1 MKKYIR
7 PTTKAIC
14 FLHECQLLAGSDVVH
29 DIDGNAE
36 IGYGGEGGDNDE
48 AHAQGSSVWDTEW

>member
-29 DIDGNAE
+29 TIDGNAG
-36 IGYGGEGGDNDE
+36 IGYDDE
-48 AHAQGSSVWDTEW
+48 AHAKGSSVWDKEW

>member
-29 DIDGNAE
+29 TIDGNAG

-48 AHAQGSSVWDTEW
+48 AHVKEYNFWGEEL

>member
-14 FLHECQLLAGSDVVH
+14 FLHECQILAGSDVVH
-29 DIDGNAE
+29 DIDGNAG
-36 IGYGGEGGDNDE
+36 IGYGGEGGDDDE
-48 AHAQGSSVWDTEW
+48 AHAKGSSVWDKEW

>member
-29 DIDGNAE
+29 TIDGNAG
-36 IGYGGEGGDNDE
+36 IGYGGESGDDYE
-48 AHAQGSSVWDTEW
+48 AHAKGSSVWDKVW